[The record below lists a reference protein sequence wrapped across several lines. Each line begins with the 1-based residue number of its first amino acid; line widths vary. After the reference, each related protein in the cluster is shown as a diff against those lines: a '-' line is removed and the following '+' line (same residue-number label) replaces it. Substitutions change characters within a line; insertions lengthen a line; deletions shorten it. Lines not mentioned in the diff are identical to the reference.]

1 MQKHEANQK
10 PLAEPAPIGRDQELN
25 AFEEFR
31 HSIETRIL
39 NLHGQG
45 GIGKTYLLHVFE
57 RQSINHG
64 DTFIRMDSLDFTHT
78 PQDFVRHLNLLLG
91 SYTEPVKNEA
101 PSMFEVKQK
110 LTTLS
115 QMSQVI
121 IAIDNYEKMTEID
134 RWFRQFFLTH
144 TDPAVKVIISGR
156 IPLQGEWVES
166 PVWAAKIRSV
176 PLGFFNQEEITAYL
190 RQQNITE
197 QSTIHSLHDF
207 TEGHPLA
214 LALAG
219 MSVKDD
225 GSSDSYVNGH
235 SIQQVLTTLTRRWL
249 EEVENETLLQLIEAA
264 AMLKSFNQNTL
275 STILERDVPYQEFI
289 ALTNISFIQP
299 LQEQWSIHEL
309 IQDAIKVDL
318 IRRSPERYNQLKQ
331 KVIGYY
337 KKRLTKTKHPD
348 DIAMFFYHIGDE
360 LIQSVFFHSKPTT
373 GRKFYLEQVDDYNF
387 DDVIRFFEKK
397 KYDVSVSKTQFYN
410 RVSNQTF
417 RFFASYEHNKKE
429 LELIGPD
436 YIRKMGLDS
445 TKLLRDYTGN
455 IHAMSIVVPVH
466 HGTINALHDEPVS
479 RAYFNQLTRADWE
492 KLNVPK
498 EDTRAYFIRFLDYV
512 DPGDQ
517 DARTALMYDLL
528 PLLLTGAKIIVSSPL
543 PFFQALVK
551 SFGFSEIPAAQ
562 HHDFGPDSVSR
573 TYELDLAADQLAE
586 YMSSLTED
594 VTETN
599 HYRHAADCLQLTG
612 REGEILTLIME
623 GLSNGAIAKQLFVAE
638 ITVKKHISRIFA
650 KAGVKNRA
658 QLVKKV
664 MEQSQ

>member
-1 MQKHEANQK
+1 MQKHEVNQR
-10 PLAEPAPIGRDQELN
+10 PLTEPAPIGRVQEFEVFE
-25 AFEEFR
+25 AFR
-31 HSIETRIL
+31 RCDETRIL
-39 NLHGQG
+39 NMHGQG
-45 GIGKTYLLHVFE
+45 GIGKTYLLHAFE
-57 RQSINHG
+57 RRSFHYG

-91 SYTEPVKNEA
+91 SYIAPVKEA
-101 PSMFEVKQK
+101 DPSMFEVKQK
-110 LTTLS
+110 LTELS
-115 QMSQVI
+115 QSTQVI
-121 IAIDNYEKMTEID
+121 IAIDNYEKMAEID

-144 TDPAVKVIISGR
+144 SDPAVKVIISGR
-156 IPLQGEWVES
+156 LPLQGEWVEF
-166 PVWAAKIRSV
+166 PVWAAKIRTM
-176 PLGFFNQEEITAYL
+176 PLRFFNREEITAFL
-190 RQQNITE
+190 KQQNITE

-214 LALAG
+214 LTLAG
-219 MSVKDD
+219 MSAKEN
-225 GSSDSYVNGH
+225 GALGSYVNGD
-235 SIQQVLTTLTRRWL
+235 SIQQVLLTLTRRWL
-249 EEVENETLLQLIEAA
+249 EEVESDALLELIEAA
-264 AMLKSFNQNTL
+264 AMVRYFNQHTL
-275 STILERDVPYQEFI
+275 SEILERNVPYQQFI
-289 ALTNISFIQP
+289 ALTNLSFVQR
-299 LQEQWSIHEL
+299 LKEHWSIHEL

-318 IRRSPERYNQLKQ
+318 VQRSPERYNRLKQ

-337 KKRLTKTKHPD
+337 KKRLIKTKHPD

-360 LIQSVFFHSKPTT
+360 LIQSVFFHSKPTS
-373 GRKFYLEQVDDYNF
+373 GRKFYLEQVDEYNF
-387 DDVIRFFEKK
+387 DDVLHFYEKK
-397 KYDVSVSKTQFYN
+397 KDDVSVSKAQFYN

-417 RFFASYEHNKKE
+417 RFFASYEHNKTE

-445 TKLLRDYTGN
+445 TKLLRDYTGQ

-466 HGTINALHDEPVS
+466 HGTIHALTDEPVS
-479 RAYFNQLTRADWE
+479 RAYFRQLSKADWDN
-492 KLNVPK
+492 LNRPK
-498 EDTRAYFIRFLDYV
+498 DDTKAYFIRFLDYV
-512 DPGDQ
+512 DPGDH
-517 DARTALMYDLL
+517 DARIALMYDLL

-562 HHDFGPDSVSR
+562 HDDFGPDSISR

-623 GLSNGAIAKQLFVAE
+623 GFSNSAIAKKLFVAE
-638 ITVKKHISRIFA
+638 ITVKKHNSRIFA